1 MEGTCCFP
9 SNGVNTFSKVSRHA
23 LASSGQSNVF
33 AQLSGLTFWRRS
45 ALPRLTKTL
54 IQAKPTSK
62 LTSKLNANTY
72 KFRATATIKEHQISI
87 AFTAVMP
94 ICGIPLG
101 HCLYTTTLTEK

>member
-33 AQLSGLTFWRRS
+33 AQVSGLTFWRRS
-45 ALPRLTKTL
+45 ALPRLTKEL
-54 IQAKPTSK
+54 IQAK

-72 KFRATATIKEHQISI
+72 KFRAAATIKEHQISI

-94 ICGIPLG
+94 ICRIPLG